1 MPDGQQEI
9 GHWRAFRA
17 PQVKVALDRA
27 AGVAGGVLAARAAP
41 FLLTPQTTLLP
52 VAGIVV
58 LGLAGAALAVRSITR
73 VDPLLALGG
82 N

>member
-1 MPDGQQEI
+1 M
-9 GHWRAFRA
+9 
-17 PQVKVALDRA
+17 
-27 AGVAGGVLAARAAP
+27 AGGVLAARAAP

-58 LGLAGAALAVRSITR
+58 LGLAGAALAVRSVTR